1 MIEEKKTS
9 TIDTGHSV
17 FQERLWKDY
26 GKTMNRNSGMTGSRG
41 NGMECTTES
50 RVCYGVIALVNN
62 NSK

>member
-26 GKTMNRNSGMTGSRG
+26 GKIVNRNSGIVDNKEGRTER
-41 NGMECTTES
+41 TTES
-50 RVCYGVIALVNN
+50 GVCYRVMA
-62 NSK
+62 

>member
-1 MIEEKKTS
+1 MMGEKKVTM
-9 TIDTGHSV
+9 TDVDQGV

-41 NGMECTTES
+41 NGMERTTES
-50 RVCYGVIALVNN
+50 RVCYGVIAWVNN

>member
-1 MIEEKKTS
+1 MMREKKVTR
-9 TIDTGHSV
+9 TDVGQGV

-41 NGMECTTES
+41 NGMERTMES
-50 RVCYGVIALVNN
+50 KVCYGVIAWVNN